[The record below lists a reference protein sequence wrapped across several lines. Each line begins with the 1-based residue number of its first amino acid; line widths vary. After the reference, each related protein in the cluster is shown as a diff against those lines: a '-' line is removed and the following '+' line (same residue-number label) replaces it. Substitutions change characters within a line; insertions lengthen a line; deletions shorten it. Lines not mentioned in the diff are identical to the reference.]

1 MVEAE
6 SSQEQQP
13 GDMYNNAQQPSHLY
27 EQDQDEDIVAP
38 PSSFYS
44 QIPFSS

>member
-6 SSQEQQP
+6 SSQEHQP
-13 GDMYNNAQQPSHLY
+13 DEHNNFQQPSQLY
-27 EQDQDEDIVAP
+27 EQDEDEDDIVAP

-44 QIPFSS
+44 QNPFCS